1 MSLFLTLAYL
11 FFIGSL
17 FGWGLELLY
26 RRFISSA
33 NPERKWINPGF
44 CVGPYLPLYG
54 CGLCILFLLAAF
66 GSRNGLETAG
76 QKLLMFAGMAISMTA
91 IEYLAGIMALKWL
104 NVRLW
109 DYRDE
114 WGNFQGLICPKFS
127 LYWALCSAGYY
138 FLIHPHILNALKWLS
153 ENLAFSF
160 VIGYFFGVF
169 TLDVIYSAQI
179 LAKMKAFAQEYQVI
193 VHYENVKA
201 VIRRRHD
208 SFSEKTSFLFP
219 FRSPHALAE
228 HMKEAL
234 ELWEGKI

>member
-17 FGWGLELLY
+17 FGWVLELFY

-54 CGLCILFLLAAF
+54 SGLCILFLLAAL
-66 GSRNGLETAG
+66 GSRNGMETAG
-76 QKLLMFAGMAISMTA
+76 QRLLMFAGMAASMTA
-91 IEYLAGIMALKWL
+91 IEYLAGVLALKWL

-109 DYRDE
+109 DYREE

-138 FLIHPHILNALKWLS
+138 FLIHPHILNALQWLS

-160 VIGYFFGVF
+160 VIGYFFGIF
-169 TLDVIYSAQI
+169 TLDVVYSAQI
-179 LAKMKAFAQEYQVI
+179 LAKMKAFAREYQVI

-201 VIRRRHD
+201 VIRRRHEA
-208 SFSEKTSFLFP
+208 FSEKTSFLFP

-234 ELWEGKI
+234 GLWEGKI